1 MAYVEFEGP
10 DGKGGRVITRKTMPD
25 EALIA
30 VVRAVCATDS
40 YTGDTPGLYVID
52 RTIGHWKR
60 EVESFEERTRT
71 ATIKQEV
78 EAAIEPLNKI
88 ETTINGVSVDGTV

>member
-10 DGKGGRVITRKTMPD
+10 DGSGGRVVTRKTMPD

-30 VVRAVCATDS
+30 VVQAVCATDR

-60 EVESFEERTRT
+60 EVESYEERTRT
-71 ATIKQEV
+71 AEIKE
-78 EAAIEPLNKI
+78 EIAAAIEPLNKI
-88 ETTINGVSVDGTV
+88 KTTINGVSVDGV